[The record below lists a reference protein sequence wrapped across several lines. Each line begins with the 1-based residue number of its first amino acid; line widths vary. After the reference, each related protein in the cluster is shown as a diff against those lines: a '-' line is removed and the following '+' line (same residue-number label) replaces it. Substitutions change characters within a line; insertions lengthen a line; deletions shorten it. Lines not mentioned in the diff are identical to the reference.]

1 MAMFRSIA
9 RKFRK
14 FGRDQHGAVLVEMT
28 LVAPVMLLLSAGV
41 FEFGNLIHDKLLME
55 AGLTD
60 AARFG
65 ARCNSQLYT
74 DYASSGFSAI
84 DCADMATN
92 IAVYGT
98 ASLTVDGSGKV
109 TNTPRVSGWDKA
121 DVTVTIGAT
130 GSCHDAV
137 VAGVTQYRSV
147 MPQVCIVQA
156 TGTYPYSGV
165 GMLALL
171 NIGSITL
178 NGSHEERLIRF

>member
-1 MAMFRSIA
+1 MSRNVG
-9 RKFRK
+9 RHLTKFR
-14 FGRDQHGAVLVEMT
+14 RDQRGAVLVEMT
-28 LVAPVMLLLSAGV
+28 IVAPLMLLLSAGV

-84 DCADMATN
+84 DCTNVAKN

-98 ASLTVDGSGKV
+98 AAPTVVNGVV
-109 TNTPRVSGWDKA
+109 TTNPRVSGWQTA
-121 DVTVTIGAT
+121 NVTVTIGAS

-147 MPQVCIVQA
+147 TPQVCIVSA

-165 GMLALL
+165 GMLAFL
-171 NIGSITL
+171 NIGPITL
-178 NGSHEERLIRF
+178 SGSHQERLIRF

>member
-1 MAMFRSIA
+1 MFRNVA
-9 RKFRK
+9 RHLKKFR
-14 FGRDQHGAVLVEMT
+14 RDQRGAVLVEMT
-28 LVAPVMLLLSAGV
+28 LVAPLMLVLSAGV

-65 ARCNSQLYT
+65 ARCNSQMYT
-74 DYASSGFSAI
+74 DVGWSAI
-84 DCADMATN
+84 DCADIATN

-98 ASLTVDGSGKV
+98 ASLTVVSGKV
-109 TNTPRVSGWDKA
+109 TNTPRVSGWEKTN
-121 DVTVTIGAT
+121 VTVTIGAS

-147 MPQVCIVQA
+147 TPQVCIVRA
-156 TGTYPYSGV
+156 AGTYPYSGV

-171 NIGSITL
+171 NIGPITL
-178 NGSHEERLIRF
+178 SGFHEERLIRF

>member
-1 MAMFRSIA
+1 MAMFRNA
-9 RKFRK
+9 FRHLKKFR
-14 FGRDQHGAVLVEMT
+14 RDQRGAVLVEMT
-28 LVAPVMLLLSAGV
+28 LVAPLMLSLSAGV

-74 DYASSGFSAI
+74 DVGWSAI

-98 ASLTVDGSGKV
+98 TSLTVVSGKV
-109 TNTPRVSGWDKA
+109 TNTPRVSGWQKA

-137 VAGVTQYRSV
+137 SAGVTQYRSV
-147 MPQVCIVQA
+147 TPQVCIVRA
-156 TGTYPYSGV
+156 AGTYPYSGV

-171 NIGSITL
+171 NIGPITL
-178 NGSHEERLIRF
+178 SGFHEERLIRF

>member
-1 MAMFRSIA
+1 MAMIRNA
-9 RKFRK
+9 VHLLKKFRADHR
-14 FGRDQHGAVLVEMT
+14 GTALVEMT
-28 LVAPVMLLLSAGV
+28 LVAPLMLLLSAGV
-41 FEFGNLIHDKLLME
+41 FEFGNLIHDKLLVE

-74 DYASSGFSAI
+74 DYATAGFSAI

-98 ASLTVDGSGKV
+98 ASVTVVGGKV
-109 TNTPRVSGWDKA
+109 TNTPRVSGWQKSN
-121 DVTVTIGAT
+121 VTVTIGAS

-137 VAGVTQYRSV
+137 SGSTTLYRSV
-147 MPQVCIVQA
+147 TPQVCIVRA
-156 TGTYPYSGV
+156 AGTYPYSGV

-178 NGSHEERLIRF
+178 SGSHEVRLIRF

>member
-9 RKFRK
+9 RRLGK
-14 FGRDQHGAVLVEMT
+14 FGRDQQGSVLVEMT
-28 LVAPVMLLLSAGV
+28 LVAPLMLLLSAGV
-41 FEFGNLIHDKLLME
+41 FEFGNLIHDKLLVE

-60 AARFG
+60 AARFA

-74 DYASSGFSAI
+74 DYAAAGFSAI

-98 ASLTVDGSGKV
+98 ASVTVVSGKV
-109 TNTPRVSGWDKA
+109 TNTPRVSGWQKA
-121 DVTVTIGAT
+121 DVTVTIGAS
-130 GSCHDAV
+130 GSCHPAV

-147 MPQVCIVQA
+147 TPQVCIVNA

-171 NIGSITL
+171 NIGPITL
-178 NGSHEERLIRF
+178 NDFHEERLIRF

>member
-1 MAMFRSIA
+1 MAMFRSLA
-9 RKFRK
+9 RKIRK
-14 FGRDQHGAVLVEMT
+14 FGKDQDGAVLVEMT
-28 LVAPVMLLLSAGV
+28 LVAPVMLFLSAGV
-41 FEFGNLIHDKLLME
+41 FEFGNLIHDKLLVE

-98 ASLTVDGSGKV
+98 ASLTVVNGNV
-109 TNTPRVSGWDKA
+109 TNTPRVSGWQKA
-121 DVTVTIGAT
+121 NVTVTIGAS

-137 VAGVTQYRSV
+137 SSGVTQYRSV
-147 MPQVCIVQA
+147 TPQVCIVRA
-156 TGTYPYSGV
+156 AGTYPYSGV
-165 GMLALL
+165 GMLSLL
-171 NIGSITL
+171 NIGPITL
-178 NGSHEERLIRF
+178 SGFHEERLIRF